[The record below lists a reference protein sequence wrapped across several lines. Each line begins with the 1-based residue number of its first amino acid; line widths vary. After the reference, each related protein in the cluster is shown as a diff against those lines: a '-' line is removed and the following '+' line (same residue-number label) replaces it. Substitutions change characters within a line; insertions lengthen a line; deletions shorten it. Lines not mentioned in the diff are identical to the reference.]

1 MAFMSDNQDPRRS
14 LMAEINVTPLV
25 DVMLVLLIIFMIT
38 TPLLEQGIPVDLPQ
52 TKTTSIDPTEKQMVL
67 VLTKNKDIFLGK
79 EKLNMRT
86 LETSLGHAL
95 RQTKRREVFI
105 RADRAVEYGFVAE
118 VMASIKSAGV
128 TRIGLVT
135 EPRPQRQKR

>member
-1 MAFMSDNQDPRRS
+1 MAFGSDGGSDNRRS
-14 LMAEINVTPLV
+14 LMGDINVTPMV

-38 TPLLEQGIPVDLPQ
+38 TPLLDQGVPIDLPQ

-67 VLTKNKDIFLGK
+67 VITKNKDIFLGK
-79 EKLNMRT
+79 EKISYNSLEKTLN
-86 LETSLGHAL
+86 HAL
-95 RQTKRREVFI
+95 SGAKRREVFI

-118 VMASIKSAGV
+118 VMALIKSSGI

-135 EPRPQRQKR
+135 EPLPIK

>member
-1 MAFMSDNQDPRRS
+1 MAFSSDGQDPRRS

-79 EKLNMRT
+79 EKLNLKT
-86 LETSLGHAL
+86 LETSLGQAL
-95 RQTKRREVFI
+95 RKTKRREVFI
-105 RADRAVEYGFVAE
+105 RADRVVEYGFVAE

-135 EPRPQRQKR
+135 EPLPSR

>member
-1 MAFMSDNQDPRRS
+1 MAFTSDGQDPRRS

-79 EKLNMRT
+79 EKLSIKT
-86 LETSLGHAL
+86 LETTLGHAL

-105 RADRAVEYGFVAE
+105 RADRMVEYGFVAE

-135 EPRPQRQKR
+135 EPLPPR

>member
-1 MAFMSDNQDPRRS
+1 MAFTSEGQDPRRT

-79 EKLNMRT
+79 EKLSLKT
-86 LETSLGHAL
+86 LETTLGQAL

-135 EPRPQRQKR
+135 EPLPHQR

>member
-1 MAFMSDNQDPRRS
+1 MAFSPDGQDPRRS
-14 LMAEINVTPLV
+14 LMAEINVTPMV

-79 EKLNMRT
+79 EKLNMKT
-86 LETSLGHAL
+86 LETSLGEAL

-135 EPRPQRQKR
+135 EPLPPK

>member
-1 MAFMSDNQDPRRS
+1 MAFSSDGQDPRRS

-67 VLTKNKDIFLGK
+67 VLTRNKDIFLGK
-79 EKLNMRT
+79 EKLNIKT

-135 EPRPQRQKR
+135 EPLPPK

>member
-1 MAFMSDNQDPRRS
+1 MAFSSDGQDPRRS

-79 EKLNMRT
+79 EKLSLKT
-86 LETSLGHAL
+86 LETSLGQAL
-95 RQTKRREVFI
+95 RKTKRREVFI
-105 RADRAVEYGFVAE
+105 RADRVVEYGFVAE

-135 EPRPQRQKR
+135 EPLPSR

>member
-1 MAFMSDNQDPRRS
+1 MAFSPDGQDPRRS
-14 LMAEINVTPLV
+14 LMAEINVTPMV

-79 EKLNMRT
+79 EKLSMKT
-86 LETSLGHAL
+86 LETSLGEAL

-135 EPRPQRQKR
+135 EPLPPK

>member
-1 MAFMSDNQDPRRS
+1 MAFSADGQDSRRS

-79 EKLNMRT
+79 EKLNIKT
-86 LETSLGHAL
+86 LETTLGQAL
-95 RQTKRREVFI
+95 RKTKRREVFI
-105 RADRAVEYGFVAE
+105 RADRVVEYGFVAE

-135 EPRPQRQKR
+135 EPLPSR

>member
-1 MAFMSDNQDPRRS
+1 MAFSSDGQDPRRS

-79 EKLNMRT
+79 EKLSLKT
-86 LETSLGHAL
+86 LETYLGQAL
-95 RQTKRREVFI
+95 RKTKRREVFI
-105 RADRAVEYGFVAE
+105 RADRVVEYGFVAE

-135 EPRPQRQKR
+135 EPLPSR